1 MKKRNVIAM
10 LLVTAMIGTFT
21 GCGNN
26 SETKE
31 TTKTSMASTETV
43 SKETTEESAEVK
55 ESGALSDVTL
65 SFMASQD
72 WIQDAEIEL
81 SKKFTEQT
89 GIKIDY
95 QIVPAD
101 QYTNLLMTKLN
112 TGECTDIF
120 AAQSGK
126 FDIQTQV
133 NAEKNALDLSNSG
146 WAGNVDEL
154 AASELKVN
162 DKLYGQ
168 PIQDVSAVWAVAYNK
183 EIFERLNIEIPT
195 DYASF
200 TAACDKILADNITP
214 IYEAVSDG
222 WHHTLWFPETCVQVE
237 EIAPGTSEKLNN
249 NEEVF
254 QGNATMITILEQM
267 KDMVNKGYW
276 GDNYM
281 SNTYADAP
289 KNIASGEYA
298 MTIANQG
305 FGVEVNAV
313 DDSFPIDNIGYFV
326 IPLADN
332 QTLNM
337 NPAGPAR
344 FVYSGTKHAE
354 EAQKYLEF
362 LATEESLTY
371 LTENVAKFN
380 QLPFS
385 NAPSTYTET
394 VQGFYDRYKT
404 QGTVYQTAV
413 KYVNP
418 QWTEIGANL
427 SAMFLDEMKPDEV
440 LKDIDKMRT
449 EQAIAASDNAWK

>member
-1 MKKRNVIAM
+1 MKKRKVIAM

-31 TTKTSMASTETV
+31 TTKNSMAATEAV
-43 SKETTEESAEVK
+43 SKETNEESAEVK
-55 ESGALSDVTL
+55 ESGELSDVTL

-162 DKLYGQ
+162 GKLYGQ

-183 EIFERLNIEIPT
+183 EIFERLKIEIPT

-200 TAACDKILADNITP
+200 AAACDKIMADNITP
-214 IYEAVSDG
+214 VYEAVSDG
-222 WHHTLWFPETCVQVE
+222 WHHTLWFPETCVQIE

-267 KDMVNKGYW
+267 KDMVDKGYW
-276 GDNYM
+276 GENYM

-313 DDSFPIDNIGYFV
+313 DDSFSIDNIGYFV

-427 SAMFLDEMKPDEV
+427 SAMFLDEMTPDEV

-449 EQAIAASDNAWK
+449 EQAVAASDNAWK

>member
-168 PIQDVSAVWAVAYNK
+168 PIQDVSAV
-183 EIFERLNIEIPT
+183 
-195 DYASF
+195 
-200 TAACDKILADNITP
+200 
-214 IYEAVSDG
+214 
-222 WHHTLWFPETCVQVE
+222 
-237 EIAPGTSEKLNN
+237 
-249 NEEVF
+249 
-254 QGNATMITILEQM
+254 
-267 KDMVNKGYW
+267 
-276 GDNYM
+276 
-281 SNTYADAP
+281 
-289 KNIASGEYA
+289 
-298 MTIANQG
+298 
-305 FGVEVNAV
+305 
-313 DDSFPIDNIGYFV
+313 
-326 IPLADN
+326 
-332 QTLNM
+332 
-337 NPAGPAR
+337 
-344 FVYSGTKHAE
+344 
-354 EAQKYLEF
+354 
-362 LATEESLTY
+362 
-371 LTENVAKFN
+371 
-380 QLPFS
+380 
-385 NAPSTYTET
+385 
-394 VQGFYDRYKT
+394 
-404 QGTVYQTAV
+404 
-413 KYVNP
+413 
-418 QWTEIGANL
+418 
-427 SAMFLDEMKPDEV
+427 
-440 LKDIDKMRT
+440 
-449 EQAIAASDNAWK
+449 